1 MIISIL
7 AGTTF
12 FIIHYI
18 IMFENKF
25 FSYIIY
31 MTVEYNDIS
40 TIRGIKKK
48 LEYKVE
54 KAIKDSIKEAKKLRI
69 KRVKINFSS
78 K

>member
-1 MIISIL
+1 
-7 AGTTF
+7 
-12 FIIHYI
+12 
-18 IMFENKF
+18 MFENKF

-54 KAIKDSIKEAKKLRI
+54 KATKDSIKEAKRLRI
-69 KRVKINFSS
+69 KKIKNKFL